1 LEQLELQV
9 LLAQEPELP
18 VLELERQVQQ
28 ELHQLKA

>member
-9 LLAQEPELP
+9 LLAQGPELL
-18 VLELERQVQQ
+18 VLELEPQ